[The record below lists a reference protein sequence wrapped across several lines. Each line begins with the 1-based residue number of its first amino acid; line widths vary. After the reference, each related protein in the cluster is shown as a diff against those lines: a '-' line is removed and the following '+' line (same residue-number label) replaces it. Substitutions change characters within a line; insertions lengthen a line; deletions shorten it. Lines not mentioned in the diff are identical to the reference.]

1 MSFFQKNYVVKY
13 AIILFLALCNQFLFA
28 QENNNNTSLF
38 DSNFGFFS
46 PSNFSDS
53 LNYSNEE
60 IILNKYLGDFFLGE
74 RMYFSKQQ
82 YQSYLFNKQFQEYW
96 KNRISSNASNINS
109 GGEIPKVGLG
119 GEVLNKIFGS
129 NAVSIRPQGAVEL
142 TFAGVVNRIDN
153 PALPEAQRQTTSF
166 NFDERIQINVL
177 GRIAEKLQ
185 LQANYDTEATF
196 EFENEMKLEYTGDED
211 DIIKKIELGN
221 VSLPLSGSL
230 ITGAQSLFGLKS
242 KMQFGRATLTTV
254 FSEQKSETSIIQIE
268 GGAQTTDFEISIDNY
283 EENRHFFLS
292 QFFHDNYD
300 QSMTDLPIINSAAN
314 ITRIEVYVTN
324 KNSSTVNTRNIL
336 AFQDL
341 GENPSISGHTG
352 NNIVVSGDQNLLWPS
367 NLNNSLNPL
376 EFIDEIAFQTGDS
389 IRNVDEI
396 TSAFN
401 EYSQN
406 GVQFFQSVD
415 YEKIEN
421 ARMLSSSEYT
431 FNRQLGFISL
441 NQALNSDEVLA
452 VAFQYTY
459 NGVTYQVGEFSND
472 ITAPD
477 VLCLKLLKST
487 ITDLSQPIWKL
498 MMKNVYGLGAYQ
510 VNKEDFILDI
520 FYENPDLGTPVNFLT
535 EGDISNQ
542 LLLQVFNFDQ
552 LNNNNDPGPDG
563 IFDFIEG
570 VTINPSNGRIY
581 FPMTNPFGCFLREKL
596 GGDCDNIDP
605 NSIASKYAFE
615 ALYDST
621 QYAAQQIPEL
631 NRFLL
636 KGQYKSSVSSD
647 ISLNA
652 MNIPQGS
659 VRVTS
664 GGTQLE
670 ENIHYTVDYTM
681 GSVKII
687 DQGILNSSS
696 PIMISLEN
704 NSLFNFQTKRFLGA
718 HLDYKI
724 NKDFILGAS
733 VLNLTEKPL
742 TQKINI
748 GDEPISNTI
757 WGFNGAYSTESRFL
771 TKVIDKIPLID
782 TKEKSTFSVVGEFA
796 HFIPGHPKSINLD
809 ATGTS
814 YVDDFENSQ
823 SIIDIR
829 SASSW
834 YLSSTPTGNINSS
847 GYFSE
852 GSLSNDLSYGF
863 NRAKLAWYV
872 IDPLFQRNS
881 SITPSHIVDD
891 SDQQENNYVREVLIT
906 EIFPNKD
913 IVNGQPSRLR
923 TFDLAFYPSER
934 GPYNFD
940 VLPSSYSYGINEQGF
955 LNEPSTRWG
964 GIMREIETNDFEAAN
979 IEFIEFWMMD
989 PFLDDPNTIEDESM
1003 QPGGDFF
1010 INIGNISEDILKD
1023 ARKSFE
1029 NGLPIDGLDVNI
1041 DTTVW
1046 GRVPTI
1052 QSLVNAFDNESSSR
1066 QNQDVGYDGMDD
1078 EYERTFVPPNSGF
1091 SSSYLDLIESQ
1102 FSNSSQAYLNAFEDP
1117 AADNFHYF
1125 RGSDYD
1131 EDETSIL
1138 NRYKLFNGVERNSP
1152 TSDQSSESYPTSAT
1166 NLPNVEDI
1174 NNDQTLSE
1182 VESYYQYKISLRP
1195 EDLIVGSNYIT
1206 DEIVNVGPNN
1216 NARWLQFKVPINSY
1230 DQKVGTIQ
1238 DFKSIR
1244 FLRLFFNG
1252 FQDNIICRF
1261 ASMELVRGEWR
1272 RYNNSL
1278 LEAENEIND
1287 ENTSFDISVINIE
1300 ENGSRLPINYIL
1312 PNGVERETLIGAT
1325 SLQQQNE
1332 QSMVLKVINL
1342 ENGDAKAAFKNV
1354 SMDMRNYQR
1363 IKMFVHAEEIDENT
1377 LSDGDISVFLRLG
1390 SDYTTNFYEYEIPM
1404 KLTNWGESDA
1414 ELVWPSENEFNIPFE
1429 LFQEVKQ
1436 IRNNALNDSQNTQIN
1451 SYNDLFEYID
1461 GDNKVSILGNPSL
1474 GDVKSIMIGIR
1485 NPETQGDLSEKSVE
1499 IWVNELRLTDFNE
1512 KGGWATRMQMK
1523 MGLADLG
1530 NIAVAGSI
1538 SSVGFGSLEKN
1549 VSERNIEEAQRYN
1562 LSSSIELGKFFPEK
1576 SNIKI
1581 PMYFSVSED
1590 VKNPQYNPLDPD
1602 ILLTTSLNVLDNK
1615 EQRDS
1620 LKEITQDYTKRKS
1633 INFTNIRKDRAP
1645 GNNKTKLYDIENLSL
1660 SYSYN
1665 ESFFRNVNTEY
1676 SINKQY
1682 NGGIGYNF
1690 NTNPKNIK
1698 PFNKIKALR
1707 KGKYFRIIRDFN
1719 FYILPKQISFRT
1731 DVFRSYLETK
1741 LRNNSGLD
1749 FDIDPTFSKYFTLN
1763 RTSNIKYDFTRSL
1776 KFNFSS
1782 NVRSIID
1789 EPDGK
1794 IDNKSEV
1801 DSIINNILSLGRP
1814 SEYHHNFDVRYSLP
1828 INKIPIFSWINTNI
1842 TYDGSYDWNAAS
1854 LSAENF
1860 GNTIQNTNSLRLNT
1874 QLSLTSLYN
1883 KVPFLKKLLSTQSG
1897 NKRNQSRVDANRRP
1911 ESTKKDKEDKKDTE
1925 NKILKY
1931 IAKPIFSLKNISIAY
1946 TESNGTFLPGFLPN
1960 TGFFGINN
1968 SSKSPTLGFVLGS
1981 QKDIRNIAAQ
1991 RGWLTTDTMMNNLFS
2006 QTHSVNLNLR
2016 ATIEPVSRFKIML
2029 TASRRHAINQSEYY
2043 RNQPDLLG
2051 NPNWMS
2057 ISPTTTGNF
2066 NMSFMTIKTSFVS
2079 DGSDNSS
2086 TLFNDFVAY
2095 RFQIAQ
2101 KIASQ
2106 NGLPTNTNEYPN
2118 GYGPN
2123 AQDVLIPAFLAAYSG
2138 TSPNNQNLNLFPSIP
2153 WPNWNVNFDGLIK
2166 LKWFKERFKNIS
2178 ISHNY
2183 RSTYSIG
2190 SFISNLNFGNPDY
2203 LFDSYGNYLPEFQI
2217 DQVAITEQF
2226 APFLKF
2232 DMTMKNSVSA
2242 RLEYKKDRTISLSL
2256 TNSQITEVKGNEY
2269 VAGLGYRIQDVRL
2282 LFNTG
2287 LEDQNIKSD
2296 LDLRADFSLRENR
2309 TIIRKIEE
2317 LSNQPTSG
2325 QILITLKFSADYV
2338 IGNTMN
2344 IKLFY
2349 DQVITD
2355 YVVSSS
2361 FPTSNTNVGL
2371 SIRYNLN

>member
-1 MSFFQKNYVVKY
+1 MNFYPKNEIVKH
-13 AIILFLALCNQFLFA
+13 AIILFLALVSQFSFS
-28 QENNNNTSLF
+28 QENNESLF
-38 DSNFGFFS
+38 DSNIVFFT
-46 PSNFSDS
+46 PSNLFDS
-53 LNYSNEE
+53 LSYNNEE
-60 IILNKYLGDFFLGE
+60 IIINKHLGDFFLGE
-74 RMYFSKQQ
+74 RAYFSKDQ
-82 YQSYLFNKQFQEYW
+82 YQNYLFNKQFQDYW
-96 KNRISSNASNINS
+96 KNRISSNATNISS

-129 NAVSIRPQGAVEL
+129 SAVSIRPQGAVEL
-142 TFAGVVNRIDN
+142 SFAGVVNRIDN

-177 GRIAEKLQ
+177 GRIGEKLQ

-221 VSLPLSGSL
+221 VNLPLSGSL

-300 QSMTDLPIINSAAN
+300 QSMINLPIINSAVN

-324 KNSSTVNTRNIL
+324 KNSSTINTRNIL

-341 GENPSISGHTG
+341 GENPSTSGHVG
-352 NNIVVSGDQNLLWPS
+352 NNIVFSGDQNLLWPS
-367 NLNNSLNPL
+367 NFNNSLNPS

-389 IRNVDEI
+389 IRNIDEI

-406 GVQFFQSVD
+406 GGQFFQSID

-421 ARMLSSSEYT
+421 ARMLSSSEYA

-459 NGVTYQVGEFSND
+459 NGVSYQVGEFSND

-487 ITDLSQPIWKL
+487 ITDVSQPIWDL

-563 IFDFIEG
+563 IFDFIDG
-570 VTINPSNGRIY
+570 VTINASNGRIY

-733 VLNLTEKPL
+733 ILNLTEKPL

-771 TKVIDKIPLID
+771 TKMIDKIPLIN

-814 YVDDFENSQ
+814 YVDDFENTQ
-823 SIIDIR
+823 SVIDIR

-834 YLSSTPTGNINSS
+834 YLSSTPTGNINSF
-847 GYFSE
+847 GYFPE
-852 GSLSNDLSYGF
+852 AFLSNELSYGY

-881 SITPSHIVDD
+881 SITPSHILDD
-891 SDQQENNYVREVLIT
+891 SDQQESNYVREVLIT

-940 VLPSSYSYGINEQGF
+940 VTPSSYSYGINEDGF
-955 LNEPSTRWG
+955 LNEPTTRWG

-989 PFLDDPNTIEDESM
+989 PFLDDPNTFEDESM
-1003 QPGGDFF
+1003 QSGGDFF

-1023 ARKSFE
+1023 SRKSFE

-1078 EYERTFVPPNSGF
+1078 EYERTFIPPNSGLT
-1091 SSSYLDLIESQ
+1091 SSYLDLIESQ
-1102 FSNSSQAYLNAFEDP
+1102 FSNSSQAYINAYEDP

-1131 EDETSIL
+1131 ETETSIL
-1138 NRYKLFNGVERNSP
+1138 NRYKLFNGIERNSP
-1152 TSDQSSESYPTSAT
+1152 TSDQSIESYPTSAT
-1166 NLPNVEDI
+1166 NLPNIEDI

-1230 DQKVGTIQ
+1230 DEKVGTIQ

-1244 FLRLFFNG
+1244 FLRLFFND
-1252 FQDNIICRF
+1252 FQNEIVCRF

-1278 LEAENEIND
+1278 LVTENDIND
-1287 ENTSFDISVINIE
+1287 DDTSFDISVINIE

-1312 PNGVERETLIGAT
+1312 PSGVERETLIGAT

-1332 QSMVLKVINL
+1332 QSMVLKVVDL
-1342 ENGDAKAAFKNV
+1342 ENGDARAAFKNV

-1363 IKMFVHAEEIDENT
+1363 IKMFVHAEEIDENS
-1377 LSDGDISVFLRLG
+1377 LNDGDITVFFRIG

-1404 KLTNWGESDA
+1404 KLTNWGESDS

-1429 LFQEVKQ
+1429 LFQTVKQ
-1436 IRNNALNDSQNTQIN
+1436 IRNNALNDPQNTQIN

-1461 GDNKVSILGNPSL
+1461 GNNKVSILGNPNL

-1485 NPETQGDLSEKSVE
+1485 NPETQDDFSEKSVE

-1549 VSERNIEEAQRYN
+1549 VSERNIEETQRYN

-1590 VKNPQYNPLDPD
+1590 VKNPQYNPLEPD
-1602 ILLTTSLNVLDNK
+1602 ILLTTSLNVLDTK

-1633 INFTNIRKDRAP
+1633 INFTNIRKDRSP

-1665 ESFFRNVNTEY
+1665 ESFYRNINTEY

-1719 FYILPKQISFRT
+1719 FYVLPKQISFRT

-1763 RTSNIKYDFTRSL
+1763 RNSNIKYDFTRSL

-1789 EPDGK
+1789 EPEGK

-1828 INKIPIFSWINTNI
+1828 INKIPIFSWVNTNI
-1842 TYDGSYDWNAAS
+1842 TYDGSYDWNSSS

-1860 GNTIQNTNSLRLNT
+1860 GNTIQNTNSIRLNT
-1874 QLSLTSLYN
+1874 QLSLSSLYN
-1883 KVPFLKKLLSTQSG
+1883 KIPFLKKLLSNQSS
-1897 NKRNQSRVDANRRP
+1897 NKRNQSRVDVNRKPDANA
-1911 ESTKKDKEDKKDTE
+1911 KDKDEKKNKE
-1925 NKILKY
+1925 NKLLKY
-1931 IAKPIFSLKNISIAY
+1931 IAKPIFSLKNISVAY

-1968 SSKSPTLGFVLGS
+1968 TSKSPTLGFVLGS
-1981 QKDIRNIAAQ
+1981 QRDIRNLAAQ
-1991 RGWLTTDTMMNNLFS
+1991 RGWLTTDTEMNNLFS

-2029 TASRRHAINQSEYY
+2029 TASRRYATNQSEYY

-2051 NPNWMS
+2051 NPNWVS

-2079 DGSDNSS
+2079 DAADNSS
-2086 TLFNDFVAY
+2086 SLFNNFVSY
-2095 RFQIAQ
+2095 RMQIAQ
-2101 KIASQ
+2101 EIAMQ
-2106 NGLPTNTNEYPN
+2106 NGLPINSNEYPN

-2123 AQDVLIPAFLAAYSG
+2123 SQDVLIPAFLAAYSG
-2138 TSPNNQNLNLFPSIP
+2138 TSPSNQTLNLFPSIP
-2153 WPNWNVNFDGLIK
+2153 WPNWNINFDGLIK

-2190 SFISNLNFGNPDY
+2190 SFINNLNFGNPDY
-2203 LFDSYGNYLPEFQI
+2203 LFDSYGNYLPEYQI

-2232 DMTMKNSVSA
+2232 DMTMKNSISA

-2282 LFNTG
+2282 LFNAG

-2296 LDLRADFSLRENR
+2296 LDLRADFSLRENK

-2317 LSNQPTSG
+2317 MSNQPTSG

-2361 FPTSNTNVGL
+2361 FPTSNTNIGL

>member
-1 MSFFQKNYVVKY
+1 MNFIQKNNIFKY
-13 AIILFLALCNQFLFA
+13 TIFVFFWFGYNLSFSQNNNFPSDNFKLDPLFPSLFLDSLSY
-28 QENNNNTSLF
+28 ENN
-38 DSNFGFFS
+38 
-46 PSNFSDS
+46 
-53 LNYSNEE
+53 E
-60 IILNKYLGDFFLGE
+60 IILNRYFGNIFLGE
-74 RMYFSKQQ
+74 RQYFTKDQ
-82 YQSYLFNKQFQEYW
+82 YENYLFNKQFQDYW
-96 KNRISSNASNINS
+96 KNRISRNANLDL

-119 GEVLNKIFGS
+119 EEVLNKIFGS
-129 NAVSIRPQGAVEL
+129 NTVSIRPQGAVEL
-142 TFAGVVNRIDN
+142 TFSGVVNKIDN
-153 PALPEAQRQTTSF
+153 PSLPEAQRKTTSF
-166 NFDERIQINVL
+166 NFDERIQVNVI
-177 GRIAEKLQ
+177 GRIGEKLQ

-221 VSLPLSGSL
+221 VNLPLSGSL
-230 ITGAQSLFGLKS
+230 ITGAQSLFGIKS
-242 KMQFGRATLTTV
+242 KLQFGRATLTTV
-254 FSEQKSETSIIQIE
+254 FSEQKSESSIIEIE
-268 GGAQTTDFEISIDNY
+268 GGAQKTDFEITIDNY

-292 QFFHDNYD
+292 QYFHQNYD
-300 QSMTDLPIINSAAN
+300 QALSNLPIINSAIN

-341 GENPSISGHTG
+341 GEQS
-352 NNIVVSGDQNLLWPS
+352 NNVASPMVASGDQNLNWPT
-367 NLNNSLNPL
+367 NLNNSLNPSEL
-376 EFIDEIAFQTGDS
+376 IDEINSQTGKS
-389 IRNVDEI
+389 LRNIDEI

-401 EYSQN
+401 LYTQGTN
-406 GVQFFQSVD
+406 QFFQSID

-441 NQALNSDEVLA
+441 NQSLNSDEVLA

-459 NGVTYQVGEFSND
+459 NGVSYQVGEFSND
-472 ITAPD
+472 IVAPD

-487 ITDLSQPIWKL
+487 VTDVSQPMWDL

-510 VNKEDFILDI
+510 VSKEDFILDI
-520 FYENPDLGTPVNFLT
+520 FYDNPELGTPVNFLT

-542 LLLQVFNFDQ
+542 LLIQVFNFDK

-563 IFDFIEG
+563 VFDFIDG
-570 VTINPSNGRIY
+570 ITINASNGRIY
-581 FPMTNPFGCFLREKL
+581 FPMVNPFGCFLREKL
-596 GGDCDNIDP
+596 GGNCESIDP

-757 WGFNGAYSTESRFL
+757 WGLNGAYSTDSRFL
-771 TKVIDKIPLID
+771 TKMVDKLPFIQ

-796 HFIPGHPKSINLD
+796 HFIPGHPKSINID
-809 ATGTS
+809 ETGTS
-814 YVDDFENSQ
+814 YVDDFENTQ
-823 SIIDIR
+823 SAIDIR

-834 YLSSTPTGNINSS
+834 YLSSTPTGNIGSP
-847 GYFSE
+847 GYFAE
-852 GSLSNDLSYGF
+852 GLLSNDLSYGY

-891 SDQQENNYVREVLIT
+891 SDQQESNYVREVLIT

-923 TFDLAFYPSER
+923 TFDLAFYPTER
-934 GPYNFD
+934 GPYNYD
-940 VLPSSYSYGINEQGF
+940 VLGTSGISSGINENGL
-955 LNEPSTRWG
+955 LNNPESRWG

-989 PFLDDPNTIEDESM
+989 PFIDDPGSS
-1003 QPGGDFF
+1003 GGDLFF
-1010 INIGNISEDILKD
+1010 NLGNISEDILKD
-1023 ARKSFE
+1023 SRKSFE
-1029 NGLPIDGLDVNI
+1029 NGLPIDGADINI

-1052 QSLVNAFDNESSSR
+1052 QSLVNAFDNEPSSR
-1066 QNQDVGYDGMDD
+1066 INQDVGYDGMDD
-1078 EYERTFVPPNSGF
+1078 EYERTFIPPNSLTN
-1091 SSSYLDLIESQ
+1091 SSYLQQIESQ
-1102 FSNSSQAYLNAFEDP
+1102 FSNNSQAYLNAFEDP
-1117 AADNFHYF
+1117 SADNFHYF

-1131 EDETSIL
+1131 QDELPIL
-1138 NRYKLFNGVERNSP
+1138 DRYKLINGSEGNSP
-1152 TSDQSSESYPTSAT
+1152 TSEQSVEDYPTSST
-1166 NLPNVEDI
+1166 NLPNAEDI

-1182 VESYYQYKISLRP
+1182 VESYYQYKISLRT
-1195 EDLIVGSNYIT
+1195 EDLVVGSNFIT
-1206 DEIVNVGPNN
+1206 DEINGVGPNGN
-1216 NARWLQFKVPINSY
+1216 SRWLQFKIPINSY
-1230 DQKVGTIQ
+1230 SQKIGTIQ

-1244 FLRLFFNG
+1244 FIRMFFNG
-1252 FQDNIICRF
+1252 FENEVICRF

-1272 RYNNSL
+1272 RYLNNLSDNEDQ
-1278 LEAENEIND
+1278 LEDN
-1287 ENTSFDISVINIE
+1287 NTIFDISVINIE
-1300 ENGSRLPINYIL
+1300 ENGFREPINYVL
-1312 PNGVERETLIGAT
+1312 PEGVEREVLTGAT
-1325 SLQQQNE
+1325 SLQEQNE
-1332 QSMVLKVINL
+1332 QSMVLKVIDL
-1342 ENGDAKAAFKNV
+1342 ENGDSKAAFKNV
-1354 SMDMRNYQR
+1354 NMDMRNYKR
-1363 IKMFVHAEEIDENT
+1363 IKMYVHAEAINEET
-1377 LSDGDISVFLRLG
+1377 LDDGDVAVFLRIG
-1390 SDYTTNFYEYEIPM
+1390 SDYTNNFYEYEIPL
-1404 KLTNWGESDA
+1404 KLTSWNESDPN
-1414 ELVWPSENEFNIPFE
+1414 LIWPSENQFDIPFE
-1429 LFQEVKQ
+1429 LFQSVKQ
-1436 IRNNALNDSQNTQIN
+1436 IRNNVLNDPQNNQIN
-1451 SYNDLFEYID
+1451 SFNDLFEYFD
-1461 GDNKVSILGNPSL
+1461 GNNKVSVLGNPNL
-1474 GDVKSIMIGIR
+1474 GDVKSIMIGLR
-1485 NPETQGDLSEKSVE
+1485 NPETSNDISSKSIEV
-1499 IWVNELRLTDFNE
+1499 WVNELRLTDFDE

-1530 NIAVAGSI
+1530 NLAVAGSI
-1538 SSVGFGSLEKN
+1538 SSIGFGSLEKN
-1549 VSERNIEEAQRYN
+1549 VSERNMEETQRYN
-1562 LSSSIELGKFFPEK
+1562 VSSTLELGKFLPEK

-1581 PMYFSVSED
+1581 PMYFSISED

-1602 ILLTTSLNVLDNK
+1602 ILLKTSLSVLENK

-1620 LKEITQDYTKRKS
+1620 LKEIAQDYTKRKS
-1633 INFTNIRKDRAP
+1633 INFTNIRKDRGT
-1645 GNNKTKLYDIENLSL
+1645 GNSKTKLYDVENLSL

-1665 ESFFRNVNTEY
+1665 ESFYRNVNTEY

-1682 NGGIGYNF
+1682 NGGISYNF
-1690 NTNPKNIK
+1690 NTSPKNIK

-1719 FYILPKQISFRT
+1719 FYLMPKQISFRT
-1731 DVFRSYLETK
+1731 DIFRSYLETK
-1741 LRNNSGLD
+1741 LRNNTGLD
-1749 FDIDPTFSKYFTLN
+1749 FDIQPTYSKYFTLN
-1763 RTSNIKYDFTRSL
+1763 RTSNIKYDLTRSL
-1776 KFNFSS
+1776 KLNFSS
-1782 NVRSIID
+1782 NTRSIID

-1794 IDNKSEV
+1794 IDEKEEV
-1801 DSIINNILSLGRP
+1801 DSIMKNILSLGRAT
-1814 SEYHHNFDVRYSLP
+1814 EYHHNFDIRYSLP
-1828 INKIPIFSWINTNI
+1828 INKIPIFSWVNTNI

-1854 LSAENF
+1854 LSAESF
-1860 GNTIQNTNSLRLNT
+1860 GNSIQNTNSLRLNT
-1874 QLSLTSLYN
+1874 QLSFSSLYN
-1883 KVPFLKKLLSTQSG
+1883 KIPFLKKLLSDK
-1897 NKRNQSRVDANRRP
+1897 NNNRRNQSRVDINKKP
-1911 ESTKKDKEDKKDTE
+1911 DGKDEKEEKDKTNDF
-1925 NKILKY
+1925 LKY
-1931 IAKPIFSLKNISIAY
+1931 VMKPIFSLKNVSIAY
-1946 TESNGTFLPGFLPN
+1946 SETNGSFLPGFLPN
-1960 TGFFGINN
+1960 TGFLGINN
-1968 SSKSPTLGFVLGS
+1968 SLSAPTLGFVLGS
-1981 QKDIRNIAAQ
+1981 QKDIRDLAAE
-1991 RGWLTTDTMMNNLFS
+1991 RGWLTTDTLMNNLFS
-2006 QTHSVNLNLR
+2006 RTNSINLNLR
-2016 ATIEPVSRFKIML
+2016 ATVEPVSRFKIML
-2029 TASRRHAINQSEYY
+2029 TASRRYATNQTEYFK
-2043 RNQPDLLG
+2043 NDPDDFG
-2051 NPNWMS
+2051 NPNWVS
-2057 ISPTTTGNF
+2057 ISPTTSGNF
-2066 NMSFMTIKTSFVS
+2066 SMSFMTIKTSFVS
-2079 DGSDNSS
+2079 DGVNNNSQ
-2086 TLFNDFVAY
+2086 LFDDFIAY
-2095 RFQIAQ
+2095 RMQIAQ
-2101 KIASQ
+2101 KIAQQ
-2106 NGLPTNTNEYPN
+2106 NGIQSNLNEFPE

-2123 AQDVLIPAFLAAYSG
+2123 SQDVIIPAFLAAYSG
-2138 TSPNNQNLNLFPSIP
+2138 RSPAKQNLNLFPSIP
-2153 WPNWNVNFDGLIK
+2153 WPNWNINYDGLIK

-2178 ISHNY
+2178 VSHNY

-2190 SFISNLNFGNPDY
+2190 SFINNLNFGDPEY
-2203 LFDSYGNYLPEFQI
+2203 LFDTNGNYLPEFQI
-2217 DQVAITEQF
+2217 DQVSISEQF

-2232 DMTMKNSVSA
+2232 DMTMKNSISA
-2242 RLEYKKDRTISLSL
+2242 RVEYKKDRTVSLSL

-2282 LFNTG
+2282 LFNG
-2287 LEDQNIKSD
+2287 AEEGSDVKSD
-2296 LDLRADFSLRENR
+2296 LDIRADFSLRENK

>member
-1 MSFFQKNYVVKY
+1 MSFFQKSYFIKY
-13 AIILFLALCNQFLFA
+13 FIFLIFSFLSENILA
-28 QENNNNTSLF
+28 QDENSIDENLSIELLTPTNFIDSLSYNNN
-38 DSNFGFFS
+38 
-46 PSNFSDS
+46 
-53 LNYSNEE
+53 E
-60 IILNKYLGDFFLGE
+60 IILNKFIGNFFLGE
-74 RMYFSKQQ
+74 RFYFSQQQ
-82 YQSYLFNKQFQEYW
+82 YQNYLFNKQFQDYW
-96 KNRISSNASNINS
+96 KNRISSNSADLNF

-129 NAVSIRPQGAVEL
+129 NSVSIRPQGAVEL

-177 GRIAEKLQ
+177 GRIGEKLQ

-268 GGAQTTDFEISIDNY
+268 GGAQTTEFEISIDNY
-283 EENRHFFLS
+283 EENRHYFLS
-292 QFFHDNYD
+292 QYFHDNYD
-300 QSMTDLPIINSAAN
+300 QSLNNLPIINSAVN
-314 ITRIEVYVTN
+314 ITRLEVYVTN
-324 KNSSTVNTRNIL
+324 KNSSTINTRNIL

-341 GENPSISGHTG
+341 GENPSVNGHVG
-352 NNIVVSGDQNLLWPS
+352 SNIVVTGEQNFLWPS
-367 NLNNSLNPL
+367 NLNNSLNPSEL
-376 EFIDEIAFQTGDS
+376 VDELASQTGDS

-401 EYSQN
+401 NYSQN
-406 GVQFFQSVD
+406 GTQFFQSID
-415 YEKIEN
+415 YEKVEN
-421 ARMLSSSEYT
+421 ARMLSSSEYS

-441 NQALNSDEVLA
+441 NQSLNSDEVLA

-487 ITDLSQPIWKL
+487 TTDVSQPIWDL

-510 VNKEDFILDI
+510 VNKEDFVLDI
-520 FYENPDLGTPVNFLT
+520 FYENPDLGTPINFLT
-535 EGDISNQ
+535 EGEISNQ

-552 LNNNNDPGPDG
+552 LNTNNDPGPDG
-563 IFDFIEG
+563 VFDFIDG
-570 VTINPSNGRIY
+570 VTINSSNGRIY
-581 FPMTNPFGCFLREKL
+581 FPMTEPFGCFLRNKL

-605 NSIASKYAFE
+605 NSIANKYAFE

-724 NKDFILGAS
+724 NNDFLLGAS
-733 VLNLTEKPL
+733 ILNLTEKPL

-782 TKEKSTFSVVGEFA
+782 TKEKSTFSIVGEFA

-814 YVDDFENSQ
+814 YIDDFENSQ
-823 SIIDIR
+823 SVIDIR

-834 YLSSTPTGNINSS
+834 YLSSTPTGNVNSP
-847 GYFSE
+847 GYFPE
-852 GSLSNDLSYGF
+852 GFLTNDLSYGY

-923 TFDLAFYPSER
+923 TFDIAFYPSER

-940 VLPSSYSYGINEQGF
+940 INPSNYSYGINENGL
-955 LNEPSTRWG
+955 LNEPSSRWG

-989 PFLDDPNTIEDESM
+989 PYLDDPNTDEDESVH
-1003 QPGGDFF
+1003 QGGDFF

-1023 ARKSFE
+1023 SRKSFE
-1029 NGLPIDGLDVNI
+1029 NGLPSDGSDLNI

-1052 QSLVNAFDNESSSR
+1052 QSLVNAFDNEPSSR

-1078 EYERTFVPPNSGF
+1078 EYERTFIPPNSSF
-1091 SSSYLDLIESQ
+1091 NSSYLDLIEEQ
-1102 FSNSSQAYLNAFEDP
+1102 FSNTSQAYLNAFEDP
-1117 AADNFHYF
+1117 AADNFRYF
-1125 RGSDYD
+1125 RSSDFD
-1131 EDETSIL
+1131 ENQTSIL
-1138 NRYKLFNGVERNSP
+1138 DRYKSFNGIERNSP
-1152 TSDQSSESYPTSAT
+1152 TSEQSLESYPTSAT

-1174 NNDQTLSE
+1174 NSDQTLSE

-1195 EDLIVGSNYIT
+1195 EDLVVGSNYIT
-1206 DEIVNVGPNN
+1206 DEIINVGPNN
-1216 NARWLQFKVPINSY
+1216 NARWLQFKIPINSY
-1230 DQKVGTIQ
+1230 DEKIGTIQ

-1244 FLRLFFNG
+1244 FLRLFFND
-1252 FQDNIICRF
+1252 FQDDVICRF

-1278 LEAENEIND
+1278 SDVENEINND

-1300 ENGSRLPINYIL
+1300 ENGSRLPINYTL

-1332 QSMVLKVINL
+1332 QSLVLKVNDL
-1342 ENGDAKAAFKNV
+1342 ENGDARGAFKNV
-1354 SMDMRNYQR
+1354 SMDMRNYQK
-1363 IKMFVHAEEIDENT
+1363 IKMFVHAEEINEGT
-1377 LSDGDISVFLRLG
+1377 LNDGDITVFLRLG
-1390 SDYTTNFYEYEIPM
+1390 SDYTTNYYEYEIPM

-1414 ELVWPSENEFNIPFE
+1414 DLIWPSENEFDIPFE
-1429 LFQEVKQ
+1429 LFQFVKQ
-1436 IRNNALNDSQNTQIN
+1436 IRNNELNNPQNTSIN
-1451 SYNDLFEYID
+1451 SYNDLFEFFE
-1461 GDNKVSILGNPSL
+1461 DNHKISILGNPNL
-1474 GDVKSIMIGIR
+1474 GDVKAIMIGIR
-1485 NPETQGDLSEKSVE
+1485 NPETVKDISDKSVE

-1512 KGGWATRMQMK
+1512 KGGWASRMQMK

-1530 NIAVAGSI
+1530 NIALAGSI

-1549 VSERNIEEAQRYN
+1549 VSERNTEESQRYN
-1562 LSSSIELGKFFPEK
+1562 LSSSIEFGKFFPEK
-1576 SNIKI
+1576 SNLKI

-1590 VKNPQYNPLDPD
+1590 IKNPQYNPLDPD
-1602 ILLTTSLNVLDNK
+1602 ILLTTSLDVL
-1615 EQRDS
+1615 ETREERDS

-1633 INFTNIRKDRAP
+1633 INFTNIRKERAP
-1645 GNNKTKLYDIENLSL
+1645 GNNKSKLYDIENLSL

-1665 ESFFRNVNTEY
+1665 ESFYRNVNTEY

-1690 NTNPKNIK
+1690 NSNPKNIK

-1707 KGKYFRIIRDFN
+1707 KGKYLRIIRDFN
-1719 FYILPKQISFRT
+1719 FYVLPKQISFRT

-1763 RTSNIKYDFTRSL
+1763 RSSNIKYDFTRSL

-1782 NVRSIID
+1782 NTRSIID

-1801 DSIINNILSLGRP
+1801 DSIFNNIISLGRP
-1814 SEYHHNFDVRYSLP
+1814 TEYHHNFDVRYSLP
-1828 INKIPIFSWINTNI
+1828 INKIPIFSWVNTNI

-1854 LSAENF
+1854 LSSSSF
-1860 GNTIQNTNSLRLNT
+1860 GNTIQNTNSIRLNT
-1874 QLSLTSLYN
+1874 QLSLSSLYN
-1883 KVPFLKKLLSTQSG
+1883 KIPFVKKLLSSQN
-1897 NKRNQSRVDANRRP
+1897 NKSRGRSRVDANKKP
-1911 ESTKKDKEDKKDTE
+1911 GSEEKEKDKKNEKE
-1925 NKILKY
+1925 NKLLKS
-1931 IAKPIFSLKNISIAY
+1931 IVKPIFSLKNISIAY

-1960 TGFFGINN
+1960 TGFLGINN
-1968 SSKSPTLGFVLGS
+1968 SFKAPTLGFVLGS
-1981 QKDIRNIAAQ
+1981 QNDIRFLAAQ
-1991 RGWLTTDTMMNNLFS
+1991 EGWLTTDTLMNNLFS
-2006 QTHSVNLNLR
+2006 RTHSENLNLR

-2029 TASRRHAINQSEYY
+2029 TASRRFATNQSEYY
-2043 RNQPDLLG
+2043 KNEPDLQG
-2051 NPNWMS
+2051 VPNWVS
-2057 ISPTTTGNF
+2057 FSPTTTGNF
-2066 NMSFMTIKTSFVS
+2066 NMSFLAIKTTFVN
-2079 DGSDNSS
+2079 DGPDNSS
-2086 TLFNDFVAY
+2086 SLFDNFVNY
-2095 RFQIAQ
+2095 RLQIAQ

-2106 NGLPTNTNEYPN
+2106 NGIPFSPNEYPN

-2123 AQDVLIPAFLAAYSG
+2123 SQDVIIPAFLAAYSG
-2138 TSPNNQNLNLFPSIP
+2138 NNPNKQKLDLFPSIP
-2153 WPNWNVNFDGLIK
+2153 FPNWNINYDGLIK
-2166 LKWFKERFKNIS
+2166 IKWFKERFKNIS

-2190 SFISNLNFGNPDY
+2190 SFINNLNFGNPDFE
-2203 LFDSYGNYLPEFQI
+2203 LDSYGNFLPEYQI
-2217 DQVAITEQF
+2217 DQVSITEQF

-2232 DMTMKNSVSA
+2232 DMTMKNSISA
-2242 RLEYKKDRTISLSL
+2242 RVEYKKDRTVSLSL

-2282 LFNTG
+2282 LFNAG

-2296 LDLRADFSLRENR
+2296 LDLRADFSLRENK

-2317 LSNQPTSG
+2317 FSNQPTSG

>member
-1 MSFFQKNYVVKY
+1 MNLYPKNKIVKY
-13 AIILFLALCNQFLFA
+13 VIILFLALISQFSFS
-28 QENNNNTSLF
+28 QENSNEGLFNSNIFFFNPSNLF
-38 DSNFGFFS
+38 DSLSYN
-46 PSNFSDS
+46 
-53 LNYSNEE
+53 NEE
-60 IILNKYLGDFFLGE
+60 IIINKHLGEFFLGK
-74 RMYFSKQQ
+74 RVYFSKEQ
-82 YQSYLFNKQFQEYW
+82 YQNYLFNKQFQDYW
-96 KNRISSNASNINS
+96 KNRISSNATNISS

-129 NAVSIRPQGAVEL
+129 STVSIRPQGAVEL
-142 TFAGVVNRIDN
+142 SFAGVVNRIDN

-177 GRIAEKLQ
+177 GRIGEKLQ

-196 EFENEMKLEYTGDED
+196 EFENEMKLEYTGDDD

-221 VSLPLSGSL
+221 VNLPLSGSL

-300 QSMTDLPIINSAAN
+300 QSMINLPIINSAVN

-324 KNSSTVNTRNIL
+324 KNSSTINTRNIL

-341 GENPSISGHTG
+341 GENPSTSGHVG
-352 NNIVVSGDQNLLWPS
+352 NNIVFSGDQNLLWPS
-367 NLNNSLNPL
+367 NFNNSLNPS
-376 EFIDEIAFQTGDS
+376 EFVDEIAFQTGDS
-389 IRNVDEI
+389 IRNIDEI

-406 GVQFFQSVD
+406 GGQFFQSID

-459 NGVTYQVGEFSND
+459 NGVSYQVGEFSND

-487 ITDLSQPIWKL
+487 ITDVSQPIWDL

-563 IFDFIEG
+563 IFDFIDG
-570 VTINPSNGRIY
+570 VTINASNGRIY

-771 TKVIDKIPLID
+771 TKMIDKIPLIN

-814 YVDDFENSQ
+814 YVDDFENTQ
-823 SIIDIR
+823 SVIDIR

-834 YLSSTPTGNINSS
+834 YLSSTPTGNINSL
-847 GYFSE
+847 GYFPE
-852 GSLSNDLSYGF
+852 AFLSNELSYGY

-881 SITPSHIVDD
+881 SITPSHILDD
-891 SDQQENNYVREVLIT
+891 SGQQESNYVREVLIT

-940 VLPSSYSYGINEQGF
+940 VSPSSYSYGVNEDGF
-955 LNEPSTRWG
+955 LNEPTTRWG

-989 PFLDDPNTIEDESM
+989 PFLDDPNTFEDESM
-1003 QPGGDFF
+1003 QSGGDFF

-1023 ARKSFE
+1023 SRKSFE
-1029 NGLPIDGLDVNI
+1029 NGLPIDGLDINI

-1078 EYERTFVPPNSGF
+1078 EYERTFIPPNSGLT
-1091 SSSYLDLIESQ
+1091 SSYLDMIESQ
-1102 FSNSSQAYLNAFEDP
+1102 FSTSSQAYINAYEDP

-1138 NRYKLFNGVERNSP
+1138 NRYKFFNGIERNSP
-1152 TSDQSSESYPTSAT
+1152 TSVQSIESYPTSAT

-1206 DEIVNVGPNN
+1206 DEIINVGPNN

-1230 DQKVGTIQ
+1230 DEKVGTIQ

-1244 FLRLFFNG
+1244 FLRLFFND
-1252 FQDNIICRF
+1252 FQNKIICRF

-1278 LEAENEIND
+1278 LVTDNDIND
-1287 ENTSFDISVINIE
+1287 DNTSFDVSVINIE
-1300 ENGSRLPINYIL
+1300 ENGSRLPTNYIL
-1312 PNGVERETLIGAT
+1312 PSGVERETLIGAT

-1332 QSMVLKVINL
+1332 QSMVLKVVDL
-1342 ENGDAKAAFKNV
+1342 ENGDARAAFKNV

-1377 LSDGDISVFLRLG
+1377 LNDGDVTVFFRIG

-1404 KLTNWGESDA
+1404 KLTNWGESDS

-1429 LFQEVKQ
+1429 LFQTVKQ
-1436 IRNNALNDSQNTQIN
+1436 IRNNALNDLQNTQIN

-1461 GDNKVSILGNPSL
+1461 GNNKVSILGNPNL

-1485 NPETQGDLSEKSVE
+1485 NPETQDDLSEKSVE

-1549 VSERNIEEAQRYN
+1549 VSERNTEETQRYN

-1602 ILLTTSLNVLDNK
+1602 ILLTTSLNVLDTK

-1633 INFTNIRKDRAP
+1633 INFTNIRKDRSP

-1665 ESFFRNVNTEY
+1665 ESFYRNINTEY

-1690 NTNPKNIK
+1690 NSNPKNIK

-1719 FYILPKQISFRT
+1719 FYVLPKQISFRT
-1731 DVFRSYLETK
+1731 DLFRSYLETK

-1749 FDIDPTFSKYFTLN
+1749 FNIDPTFSKYFTLN

-1789 EPDGK
+1789 EPEGK

-1814 SEYHHNFDVRYSLP
+1814 SEYHHNFDIRYSLP
-1828 INKIPIFSWINTNI
+1828 INKIPIFSWVNTNI
-1842 TYDGSYDWNAAS
+1842 TYDGSYDWNSSS

-1860 GNTIQNTNSLRLNT
+1860 GNTIQNTNSIRLNT
-1874 QLSLTSLYN
+1874 QLSLSSLYN
-1883 KVPFLKKLLSTQSG
+1883 KIPFLKKLLSNQSN
-1897 NKRNQSRVDANRRP
+1897 NKRNQSRVDVNKRP
-1911 ESTKKDKEDKKDTE
+1911 DE
-1925 NKILKY
+1925 NKKNKDEKKNNENKLLKY
-1931 IAKPIFSLKNISIAY
+1931 IVKPIFSLKNISVAY

-1968 SSKSPTLGFVLGS
+1968 NSKSPTLGFVLGS
-1981 QKDIRNIAAQ
+1981 QRDIRNLAAQ
-1991 RGWLTTDTMMNNLFS
+1991 RGWLTTDTEMNNLFS

-2029 TASRRHAINQSEYY
+2029 TASRRHATNQSEYY

-2051 NPNWMS
+2051 NPNWVS

-2066 NMSFMTIKTSFVS
+2066 NMSFMTIKTAFVS
-2079 DGSDNSS
+2079 DGADNSS
-2086 TLFNDFVAY
+2086 SLFNDFVSN
-2095 RFQIAQ
+2095 RMQIAQ
-2101 KIASQ
+2101 EIAMQ
-2106 NGLPTNTNEYPN
+2106 NGLPINSNEYPN

-2123 AQDVLIPAFLAAYSG
+2123 SQDVLIPAFLAAYSG
-2138 TSPNNQNLNLFPSIP
+2138 TSPGNQTLNLFPSIP
-2153 WPNWNVNFDGLIK
+2153 WPNWNINFDGLIK

-2190 SFISNLNFGNPDY
+2190 SFINNLNFGNPDY
-2203 LFDSYGNYLPEFQI
+2203 LFDSYGNYLPEYQI

-2232 DMTMKNSVSA
+2232 DMTMKNSISA

-2282 LFNTG
+2282 LFNAG

-2296 LDLRADFSLRENR
+2296 LDLRADFSLRENK

-2317 LSNQPTSG
+2317 MSNQPTSG

-2361 FPTSNTNVGL
+2361 FPTSNTNIGL

>member
-1 MSFFQKNYVVKY
+1 MSFFQKNHVVKY

-28 QENNNNTSLF
+28 QENNNTSLF
-38 DSNFGFFS
+38 NSNFGFFS

-60 IILNKYLGDFFLGE
+60 IILNKYLGDFFLGK
-74 RMYFSKQQ
+74 RMYFSKQE

-177 GRIAEKLQ
+177 GRIGEKLQ

-300 QSMTDLPIINSAAN
+300 QSMMDLPIINSAAN

-367 NLNNSLNPL
+367 NLNNSLNPI

-406 GVQFFQSVD
+406 GFQFFQSVD

-487 ITDLSQPIWKL
+487 ITDVSQPIWKL

-570 VTINPSNGRIY
+570 VTISPSNGRIY

-847 GYFSE
+847 GYFPE

-1003 QPGGDFF
+1003 QSGGDFF

-1332 QSMVLKVINL
+1332 QSMVLKVVNL
-1342 ENGDAKAAFKNV
+1342 ENGDARAAFKNV

-1436 IRNNALNDSQNTQIN
+1436 IRNNALNDSQNTEIN

-1485 NPETQGDLSEKSVE
+1485 NPETQDDLSEKSVE

-1719 FYILPKQISFRT
+1719 FYVLPKQISFRT

-1897 NKRNQSRVDANRRP
+1897 NKRNQSRVDVNRRP

-1925 NKILKY
+1925 NKVLKY

-2029 TASRRHAINQSEYY
+2029 TASRRHAVNQSEYY

-2051 NPNWMS
+2051 NPNWVS

-2079 DGSDNSS
+2079 DGTDNSS

>member
-1 MSFFQKNYVVKY
+1 MSFFQKNHVVKY

-28 QENNNNTSLF
+28 QENNNTSLF
-38 DSNFGFFS
+38 NSNFGFFS

-60 IILNKYLGDFFLGE
+60 IILNKYLGDFFLGK
-74 RMYFSKQQ
+74 RMYFSKQE

-177 GRIAEKLQ
+177 GRIGEKLQ

-300 QSMTDLPIINSAAN
+300 QSMMDLPIINSAAN

-367 NLNNSLNPL
+367 NLNNSLNPI

-406 GVQFFQSVD
+406 GVQFFQSID

-487 ITDLSQPIWKL
+487 ITDVSQPIWKL

-847 GYFSE
+847 GYFPE

-1003 QPGGDFF
+1003 QSGGDFF

-1131 EDETSIL
+1131 EDEISIL

-1332 QSMVLKVINL
+1332 QSMVLKVVNL
-1342 ENGDAKAAFKNV
+1342 ENGDARAAFKNV

-1436 IRNNALNDSQNTQIN
+1436 IRNNALNDSQNTEIN

-1485 NPETQGDLSEKSVE
+1485 NPETQDDLSEKSVE

-1897 NKRNQSRVDANRRP
+1897 NKRNQSRVDVNRRP

-1925 NKILKY
+1925 NKVLKY

-2029 TASRRHAINQSEYY
+2029 TASRRHAVNQSEYY

-2051 NPNWMS
+2051 NPNWVS

-2079 DGSDNSS
+2079 DGTDNSS

>member
-1 MSFFQKNYVVKY
+1 MIFIKKNNFSKN
-13 AIILFLALCNQFLFA
+13 AIFLFLALLFQSSFSQENINNQISFNPNIGIFNPTNFLDSLSY
-28 QENNNNTSLF
+28 NNNN
-38 DSNFGFFS
+38 
-46 PSNFSDS
+46 
-53 LNYSNEE
+53 E
-60 IILNKYLGDFFLGE
+60 IILNQYIGDIFFGN
-74 RMYFSKQQ
+74 RIYFSQEQ
-82 YQSYLFNKQFQEYW
+82 YQNYLFNKQFQEYW
-96 KNRISSNASNINS
+96 KNRISSNAVDINS
-109 GGEIPKVGLG
+109 GGQIPRVGIG

-129 NAVSIRPQGAVEL
+129 NTVSIRPQGAVEL
-142 TFAGVVNRIDN
+142 TFAGVINRIDN

-166 NFDERIQINVL
+166 NFDERIQINVV
-177 GRIAEKLQ
+177 GRIGEKLQ

-221 VSLPLSGSL
+221 VNLPLSGSL

-242 KMQFGRATLTTV
+242 KMQFGRVTLTTV
-254 FSEQKSETSIIQIE
+254 FSEQKSETSILEIE
-268 GGAQTTDFEISIDNY
+268 GGAQTTEFEISIDNY

-292 QFFHDNYD
+292 QFFYDNYD
-300 QSMTDLPIINSAAN
+300 QSLINLPIVNSAVN
-314 ITRIEVYVTN
+314 ITRVEVYVTN

-341 GENPSISGHTG
+341 GENPGISGHVG
-352 NNIVVSGDQNLLWPS
+352 SNIVVSGEQNLLWPS
-367 NLNNSLNPL
+367 NLNNSLNPS
-376 EFIDEIAFQTGDS
+376 EFFDEVAFQTGDS

-401 EYSQN
+401 QYSQN
-406 GVQFFQSVD
+406 GGQFFQSVD

-459 NGVTYQVGEFSND
+459 NGVSYQVGEFSSD

-487 ITDLSQPIWKL
+487 ITDVSQPMWDL

-563 IFDFIEG
+563 VFDFIDG
-570 VTINPSNGRIY
+570 VTINSSNGRIY

-596 GGDCDNIDP
+596 GGDCNNIDP
-605 NSIASKYAFE
+605 NSIAHKYAFE

-621 QYAAQQIPEL
+621 QSAAQQIPEL

-724 NKDFILGAS
+724 NKDFLLGAS
-733 VLNLTEKPL
+733 ILNLTEKPL

-757 WGFNGAYSTESRFL
+757 WGLNGSYATESRFL
-771 TKVIDKIPLID
+771 TKMIDKIPLID
-782 TKEKSTFSVVGEFA
+782 TKEKSTFSIVGEFA

-814 YVDDFENSQ
+814 YIDDFENTQ

-834 YLSSTPTGNINSS
+834 YLSSTPTGNINSP
-847 GYFSE
+847 GYFPE
-852 GSLSNDLSYGF
+852 GFLSNDLSYGF
-863 NRAKLAWYV
+863 NRAKIAWYV

-891 SDQQENNYVREVLIT
+891 SQQQENNYVREVLIT

-923 TFDLAFYPSER
+923 TFDIAFYPSER

-940 VLPSSYSYGINEQGF
+940 VLPSSNSYGINENGD
-955 LNEPSTRWG
+955 LNEPNSRWG

-979 IEFIEFWMMD
+979 IEFIEFWVMD

-1003 QPGGDFF
+1003 QSGGDFF
-1010 INIGNISEDILKD
+1010 INLGNISEDILKD
-1023 ARKSFE
+1023 SRKSFE
-1029 NGLPIDGLDVNI
+1029 NGLPIDGADINI

-1052 QSLVNAFDNESSSR
+1052 QSLVNAFDNEPSSR
-1066 QNQDVGYDGMDD
+1066 ENQDVGYDGMDD
-1078 EYERTFVPPNSGF
+1078 AYERTFIPPNSGLNT
-1091 SSSYLDLIESQ
+1091 SYLDMIESQ
-1102 FSNSSQAYLNAFEDP
+1102 FSSSSQAYILAYEDP

-1131 EDETSIL
+1131 QNEVSIL
-1138 NRYKLFNGVERNSP
+1138 NRYKLFNGIERNSP
-1152 TSDQSSESYPTSAT
+1152 TSEQSLEAYPTSAT
-1166 NLPNVEDI
+1166 NLPNIEDI

-1195 EDLIVGSNYIT
+1195 EDLVVGSNFIT
-1206 DEIVNVGPNN
+1206 DEIINVGPNN
-1216 NARWLQFKVPINSY
+1216 NARWLQFKIPINSY
-1230 DQKVGTIQ
+1230 SDKVGTIQ

-1244 FLRLFFNG
+1244 FLRLFFND
-1252 FQDNIICRF
+1252 FEDKIICRF
-1261 ASMELVRGEWR
+1261 ASFELVRGEWR
-1272 RYNNSL
+1272 RYVNSL
-1278 LEAENEIND
+1278 IDTESEPSN
-1287 ENTSFDISVINIE
+1287 NTSFDISVINIE

-1312 PNGVERETLIGAT
+1312 PDGVERETLIGAT

-1332 QSMVLKVINL
+1332 QSMVLKVVNL
-1342 ENGDAKAAFKNV
+1342 ENGDARAAFKNV
-1354 SMDMRNYQR
+1354 NMDMRNYQR
-1363 IKMFVHAEEIDENT
+1363 IKMFVHAEEIDEGT
-1377 LSDGDISVFLRLG
+1377 LNDGDVSVFLRIG
-1390 SDYTTNFYEYEIPM
+1390 SDYTTNFYEYEIPI
-1404 KLTNWGESDA
+1404 KLTNWGESDP
-1414 ELVWPSENEFNIPFE
+1414 ELIWPSENEFNIPFE
-1429 LFQEVKQ
+1429 LFQTVKQ
-1436 IRNNALNDSQNTQIN
+1436 IRNDALNDIQNTQVN
-1451 SYNDLFEYID
+1451 SYNDLFEYVD
-1461 GDNKVSILGNPSL
+1461 GENKISILGNPNL

-1485 NPETQGDLSEKSVE
+1485 NNENQNDISSKSVE

-1512 KGGWATRMQMK
+1512 QGGWATRMQMK
-1523 MGLADLG
+1523 MALADLG
-1530 NIAVAGSI
+1530 SLAFAGSI
-1538 SSVGFGSLEKN
+1538 SSIGFGSLEKN
-1549 VSERNIEEAQRYN
+1549 VSERNIEEIQRYN
-1562 LSSSIELGKFFPEK
+1562 VSSSIELGKFFPEK

-1590 VKNPQYNPLDPD
+1590 LKNPQYNPLDPD
-1602 ILLTTSLNVLDNK
+1602 ILLTTSLNVLDDK

-1633 INFTNIRKDRAP
+1633 INFTNIRKDRVP

-1682 NGGIGYNF
+1682 NGGISYNF

-1698 PFNKIKALR
+1698 PFNKIKAFR
-1707 KGKYFRIIRDFN
+1707 KGKYFRILRDFN

-1741 LRNNSGLD
+1741 LRNNTGLD
-1749 FDIDPTFSKYFTLN
+1749 FDIQPTFSKYFTLN
-1763 RTSNIKYDFTRSL
+1763 RTSNIKYDLTRSL

-1782 NVRSIID
+1782 NIRSIID
-1789 EPDGK
+1789 EPEGH

-1801 DSIINNILSLGRP
+1801 DSIISNIMSLGRP

-1828 INKIPIFSWINTNI
+1828 INKIPIFSWINTNL
-1842 TYDGSYDWNAAS
+1842 TYDGSYDWNVAS
-1854 LSAENF
+1854 LSAQNF

-1874 QLSLTSLYN
+1874 QLSLSSLYN
-1883 KVPFLKKLLSTQSG
+1883 KIPFLKKLLSNQT
-1897 NKRNQSRVDANRRP
+1897 NNTRNQSRVDAN
-1911 ESTKKDKEDKKDTE
+1911 KKPDSDKEEEKKKE
-1925 NKILKY
+1925 NQKNLLKY
-1931 IAKPIFSLKNISIAY
+1931 IVKPIFSLKNISIAY

-1968 SSKSPTLGFVLGS
+1968 SLRAPTLGFVLGS
-1981 QKDIRNIAAQ
+1981 QKDIRDVASQ
-1991 RGWLTTDTMMNNLFS
+1991 RGWLTTDTTMNNLFS
-2006 QTHSVNLNLR
+2006 RTHSINLNLR

-2029 TASRRHAINQSEYY
+2029 TASRRYATNQSEYF

-2051 NPNWMS
+2051 NPDWVS

-2079 DGSDNSS
+2079 DGIDNSS
-2086 TLFNDFVAY
+2086 SLFDDFVAY
-2095 RFQIAQ
+2095 RVQIAQ
-2101 KIASQ
+2101 KIAAQ
-2106 NGLPTNTNEYPN
+2106 NGIPIQVNEYPN

-2123 AQDVLIPAFLAAYSG
+2123 SQDVLIPAFLAAYSG
-2138 TSPNNQNLNLFPSIP
+2138 TSPSKQNLNLFPSIP

-2190 SFISNLNFGNPDY
+2190 SFINNLNFGNPDY

-2232 DMTMKNSVSA
+2232 DMTMKNSISA

-2256 TNSQITEVKGNEY
+2256 TNSQITELKGNEY

-2282 LFNTG
+2282 LFKAG

-2296 LDLRADFSLRENR
+2296 LDLRADFSLRENK

-2325 QILITLKFSADYV
+2325 QILITLKFAADYV

>member
-1 MSFFQKNYVVKY
+1 MNFIQKNNIFKY
-13 AIILFLALCNQFLFA
+13 TIFFFFWFGYNLSFSQNNNFPSNNFKLDPLFPSLFLDSLSY
-28 QENNNNTSLF
+28 ENN
-38 DSNFGFFS
+38 
-46 PSNFSDS
+46 
-53 LNYSNEE
+53 E
-60 IILNKYLGDFFLGE
+60 IILNRYFGNIFLGE
-74 RMYFSKQQ
+74 RQYFTKDQ
-82 YQSYLFNKQFQEYW
+82 YENYLFNKQFQDYW
-96 KNRISSNASNINS
+96 KNRISRNANLDL

-119 GEVLNKIFGS
+119 EEVLNKIFGS
-129 NAVSIRPQGAVEL
+129 NTVSIRPQGAVEL
-142 TFAGVVNRIDN
+142 TFSGVVNKIDN
-153 PALPEAQRQTTSF
+153 PSLPEAQRKTTSF
-166 NFDERIQINVL
+166 NFDERIQVNVI
-177 GRIAEKLQ
+177 GRIGEKLQ

-221 VSLPLSGSL
+221 VNLPLSGSL
-230 ITGAQSLFGLKS
+230 ITGAQSLFGIKS
-242 KMQFGRATLTTV
+242 KLQFGRATLTTV
-254 FSEQKSETSIIQIE
+254 FSEQKSESSIIEIE
-268 GGAQTTDFEISIDNY
+268 GGAQKTDFEITIDNY

-292 QFFHDNYD
+292 QYFHQNYD
-300 QSMTDLPIINSAAN
+300 QALSNLPIINSAIN

-341 GENPSISGHTG
+341 GEQS
-352 NNIVVSGDQNLLWPS
+352 NNVASPMVASGDQNLNWPT
-367 NLNNSLNPL
+367 NLNNSLNPSEL
-376 EFIDEIAFQTGDS
+376 IDEINSQTGKS
-389 IRNVDEI
+389 LRNIDEI

-401 EYSQN
+401 LYTQGTN
-406 GVQFFQSVD
+406 QFFQSID

-441 NQALNSDEVLA
+441 NQSLNSDEVLA

-459 NGVTYQVGEFSND
+459 NGVSYQVGEFSND
-472 ITAPD
+472 IVAPD

-487 ITDLSQPIWKL
+487 VTDVSQPMWDL

-510 VNKEDFILDI
+510 VSKEDFILDI
-520 FYENPDLGTPVNFLT
+520 FYDNPELGTPVNFLT

-542 LLLQVFNFDQ
+542 LLIQVFNFDK

-563 IFDFIEG
+563 VFDFIDG
-570 VTINPSNGRIY
+570 ITINASNGRIY
-581 FPMTNPFGCFLREKL
+581 FPMVNPFGCFLREKL
-596 GGDCDNIDP
+596 GGNCESIDP

-757 WGFNGAYSTESRFL
+757 WGLNGAYSTDSRFL
-771 TKVIDKIPLID
+771 TKMVDKLPFIQ

-796 HFIPGHPKSINLD
+796 HFIPGHPKSINID
-809 ATGTS
+809 ETGTS
-814 YVDDFENSQ
+814 YVDDFENTQ
-823 SIIDIR
+823 SAIDIR

-834 YLSSTPTGNINSS
+834 YLSSTPTGNIGSP
-847 GYFSE
+847 GYFAE
-852 GSLSNDLSYGF
+852 GLLSNDLSYGY

-891 SDQQENNYVREVLIT
+891 SDQQESNYVREVLIT

-923 TFDLAFYPSER
+923 TFDLAFYPTER
-934 GPYNFD
+934 GPYNYD
-940 VLPSSYSYGINEQGF
+940 VLGTSGISSGINENGL
-955 LNEPSTRWG
+955 LNNPESRWG

-989 PFLDDPNTIEDESM
+989 PFIDDPGSS
-1003 QPGGDFF
+1003 GGDLFF
-1010 INIGNISEDILKD
+1010 NLGNISEDILKD
-1023 ARKSFE
+1023 SRKSFE
-1029 NGLPIDGLDVNI
+1029 NGLPIDGADINI

-1052 QSLVNAFDNESSSR
+1052 QSLVNAFDNEPSSR
-1066 QNQDVGYDGMDD
+1066 INQDVGYDGMDD
-1078 EYERTFVPPNSGF
+1078 EYERTFIPPNSLTN
-1091 SSSYLDLIESQ
+1091 SSYLQQIESQ
-1102 FSNSSQAYLNAFEDP
+1102 FSNNSQAYLNAFEDP
-1117 AADNFHYF
+1117 SADNFHYF

-1131 EDETSIL
+1131 QDELPIL
-1138 NRYKLFNGVERNSP
+1138 DRYKLINGSEGNSP
-1152 TSDQSSESYPTSAT
+1152 TSEQSVEDYPTSST
-1166 NLPNVEDI
+1166 NLPNAEDI

-1182 VESYYQYKISLRP
+1182 VESYYQYKISLRT
-1195 EDLIVGSNYIT
+1195 EDLVVGSNFIT
-1206 DEIVNVGPNN
+1206 DEINGVGPNGN
-1216 NARWLQFKVPINSY
+1216 SRWLQFKIPINSY
-1230 DQKVGTIQ
+1230 SQKIGTIQ

-1244 FLRLFFNG
+1244 FIRMFFNG
-1252 FQDNIICRF
+1252 FENEVICRF

-1272 RYNNSL
+1272 RYLNNLSDNEDQ
-1278 LEAENEIND
+1278 LEDN
-1287 ENTSFDISVINIE
+1287 NTIFDISVINIE
-1300 ENGSRLPINYIL
+1300 ENGFREPINYVL
-1312 PNGVERETLIGAT
+1312 PEGVEREVLTGAT
-1325 SLQQQNE
+1325 SLQEQNE
-1332 QSMVLKVINL
+1332 QSMVLKVIDL
-1342 ENGDAKAAFKNV
+1342 ENGDSKAAFKNV
-1354 SMDMRNYQR
+1354 NMDMRNYKR
-1363 IKMFVHAEEIDENT
+1363 IKMYVHAEAINEET
-1377 LSDGDISVFLRLG
+1377 LDDGDVAVFLRIG
-1390 SDYTTNFYEYEIPM
+1390 SDYTNNFYEYEIPL
-1404 KLTNWGESDA
+1404 KLTSWNESDPN
-1414 ELVWPSENEFNIPFE
+1414 LIWPSENQFDIPFE
-1429 LFQEVKQ
+1429 LFQSVKQ
-1436 IRNNALNDSQNTQIN
+1436 IRNNVLNDPQNNQIN
-1451 SYNDLFEYID
+1451 SFNDLFEYFD
-1461 GDNKVSILGNPSL
+1461 GNNKVSVLGNPNL
-1474 GDVKSIMIGIR
+1474 GDVKSIMIGLR
-1485 NPETQGDLSEKSVE
+1485 NPETSNDISSKSIEV
-1499 IWVNELRLTDFNE
+1499 WVNELRLTDFDE

-1530 NIAVAGSI
+1530 NLAVAGSI
-1538 SSVGFGSLEKN
+1538 SSIGFGSLEKN
-1549 VSERNIEEAQRYN
+1549 VSERNMEETQRYN
-1562 LSSSIELGKFFPEK
+1562 VSSTLELGKFLPEK

-1581 PMYFSVSED
+1581 PMYFSISED

-1602 ILLTTSLNVLDNK
+1602 ILLKTSLSVLENK

-1620 LKEITQDYTKRKS
+1620 LKEIAQDYTKRKS
-1633 INFTNIRKDRAP
+1633 INFTNIRKDRGT
-1645 GNNKTKLYDIENLSL
+1645 GNSKTKLYDVENLSL

-1665 ESFFRNVNTEY
+1665 ESFYRNVNTEY

-1682 NGGIGYNF
+1682 NGGISYNF
-1690 NTNPKNIK
+1690 NTSPKNIK

-1719 FYILPKQISFRT
+1719 FYLMPKQISFRT
-1731 DVFRSYLETK
+1731 DIFRSYLETK
-1741 LRNNSGLD
+1741 LRNNTGLD
-1749 FDIDPTFSKYFTLN
+1749 FDIQPTYSKYFTLN
-1763 RTSNIKYDFTRSL
+1763 RTSNIKYDLTRSL
-1776 KFNFSS
+1776 KLNFSS
-1782 NVRSIID
+1782 NTRSIID

-1794 IDNKSEV
+1794 IDEKEEV
-1801 DSIINNILSLGRP
+1801 DSIMKNILSLGRAT
-1814 SEYHHNFDVRYSLP
+1814 EYHHNFDIRYSLP
-1828 INKIPIFSWINTNI
+1828 INKIPIFSWVNTNI

-1854 LSAENF
+1854 LSAESF
-1860 GNTIQNTNSLRLNT
+1860 GNSIQNTNSLRLNT
-1874 QLSLTSLYN
+1874 QLSFSSLYN
-1883 KVPFLKKLLSTQSG
+1883 KIPFLKKLLSDK
-1897 NKRNQSRVDANRRP
+1897 NNNRRNQSRVDINKKP
-1911 ESTKKDKEDKKDTE
+1911 DGKDEKEEKDKTNDF
-1925 NKILKY
+1925 LKY
-1931 IAKPIFSLKNISIAY
+1931 VMKPIFSLKNVSIAY
-1946 TESNGTFLPGFLPN
+1946 SETNGSFLPGFLPN
-1960 TGFFGINN
+1960 TGFLGINN
-1968 SSKSPTLGFVLGS
+1968 SLSAPTLGFVLGS
-1981 QKDIRNIAAQ
+1981 QKDIRDLAAE
-1991 RGWLTTDTMMNNLFS
+1991 RGWLTTDTLMNNLFS
-2006 QTHSVNLNLR
+2006 RTNSINLNLR
-2016 ATIEPVSRFKIML
+2016 ATVEPVSRFKIML
-2029 TASRRHAINQSEYY
+2029 TASRRYATNQTEYFK
-2043 RNQPDLLG
+2043 NDPDDFG
-2051 NPNWMS
+2051 NPNWVS
-2057 ISPTTTGNF
+2057 ISPTTSGNF
-2066 NMSFMTIKTSFVS
+2066 SMSFMTIKTSFVS
-2079 DGSDNSS
+2079 DGVNNNSQ
-2086 TLFNDFVAY
+2086 LFDDFIAY
-2095 RFQIAQ
+2095 RMQIAQ
-2101 KIASQ
+2101 KIAQQ
-2106 NGLPTNTNEYPN
+2106 NGIQSNLNEFPE

-2123 AQDVLIPAFLAAYSG
+2123 SQDVIIPAFLAAYSG
-2138 TSPNNQNLNLFPSIP
+2138 RSPAKQNLNLFPSIP
-2153 WPNWNVNFDGLIK
+2153 WPNWNINYDGLIK

-2178 ISHNY
+2178 VSHNY

-2190 SFISNLNFGNPDY
+2190 SFINNLNFGDPEY
-2203 LFDSYGNYLPEFQI
+2203 LFDTNGNYLPEFQI
-2217 DQVAITEQF
+2217 DQVSISEQF

-2232 DMTMKNSVSA
+2232 DMTMKNSISA
-2242 RLEYKKDRTISLSL
+2242 RVEYKKDRTVSLSL

-2282 LFNTG
+2282 LFNG
-2287 LEDQNIKSD
+2287 AEEGSDVKSD
-2296 LDLRADFSLRENR
+2296 LDIRADFSLRENK

>member
-1 MSFFQKNYVVKY
+1 LNFLQKNNIFKY
-13 AIILFLALCNQFLFA
+13 AIVVFFWFGFNLSFSQINKFSSNNFELDPLFPSLFLDSLSY
-28 QENNNNTSLF
+28 ENN
-38 DSNFGFFS
+38 
-46 PSNFSDS
+46 
-53 LNYSNEE
+53 E
-60 IILNKYLGDFFLGE
+60 IIINSYFGNIFLGE
-74 RMYFSKQQ
+74 KQYFTRDQ
-82 YQSYLFNKQFQEYW
+82 YENYLFNKQFQDYW
-96 KNRISSNASNINS
+96 KNRISRNANLDV

-119 GEVLNKIFGS
+119 EEVLNKIFGS
-129 NAVSIRPQGAVEL
+129 NTVSIRPQGAVEL
-142 TFAGVVNRIDN
+142 TFSGVVNKIDN
-153 PALPEAQRQTTSF
+153 PSLPEAQRKTTSF
-166 NFDERIQINVL
+166 NFDERIQVNVI
-177 GRIAEKLQ
+177 GRIGEKLQ

-221 VSLPLSGSL
+221 VNLPLSGSL
-230 ITGAQSLFGLKS
+230 ITGAQSLFGIKS
-242 KMQFGRATLTTV
+242 KFQFGRATLTTV
-254 FSEQKSETSIIQIE
+254 FSEQKSESSIIEIE
-268 GGAQTTDFEISIDNY
+268 GGAQKTDFEITIDNY
-283 EENRHFFLS
+283 EKNRHFFLS
-292 QFFHDNYD
+292 QYFHQNYD
-300 QSMTDLPIINSAAN
+300 QALSNLPIINSAIN

-336 AFQDL
+336 ALQDL
-341 GENPSISGHTG
+341 GEQS
-352 NNIVVSGDQNLLWPS
+352 NNVASPMVADGDQNLNWPT
-367 NLNNSLNPL
+367 NLNNSLNPS
-376 EFIDEIAFQTGDS
+376 EFINEINLQTGKS
-389 IRNVDEI
+389 LRNIDEI

-401 EYSQN
+401 LYTQGTN
-406 GVQFFQSVD
+406 QFFQSID

-441 NQALNSDEVLA
+441 NQSLNSDEVLA

-459 NGVTYQVGEFSND
+459 NGVSYQVGEFSND
-472 ITAPD
+472 VVAPD

-487 ITDLSQPIWKL
+487 VTDVSQPMWDL

-510 VNKEDFILDI
+510 VSKEDFILDI
-520 FYENPDLGTPVNFLT
+520 FYENPELGTPVNFLT

-542 LLLQVFNFDQ
+542 LLIQVFNFDK

-563 IFDFIEG
+563 VFDFIDG
-570 VTINPSNGRIY
+570 VTINASNGRVY
-581 FPMTNPFGCFLREKL
+581 FPMVNPFGCFLREKL
-596 GGDCDNIDP
+596 GGNCEFIDP

-757 WGFNGAYSTESRFL
+757 WGLNGAYSTESRFL
-771 TKVIDKIPLID
+771 TKMVDKLPFIQ

-796 HFIPGHPKSINLD
+796 HFIPGHPKSINID
-809 ATGTS
+809 ETGTS
-814 YVDDFENSQ
+814 YVDDFENTQ
-823 SIIDIR
+823 SAIDIR

-834 YLSSTPTGNINSS
+834 YLSSTPTGNIGSS
-847 GYFSE
+847 GYFAE
-852 GSLSNDLSYGF
+852 GLFSNDLSYGY

-891 SDQQENNYVREVLIT
+891 SDQQESNYVREVLIT

-923 TFDLAFYPSER
+923 TFDLAFYPTER

-940 VLPSSYSYGINEQGF
+940 VSGSSGISSGINESG
-955 LNEPSTRWG
+955 LLINPESRWG

-979 IEFIEFWMMD
+979 IEFIEFWMLD
-989 PFLDDPNTIEDESM
+989 PYIDDPGSS
-1003 QPGGDFF
+1003 GGDLFF
-1010 INIGNISEDILKD
+1010 NLGNISEDILKD
-1023 ARKSFE
+1023 SRKSFE
-1029 NGLPIDGLDVNI
+1029 NGLPIDGSDINI

-1046 GRVPTI
+1046 GRVPNI
-1052 QSLVNAFDNESSSR
+1052 QSLVNAFDNEPSSR
-1066 QNQDVGYDGMDD
+1066 VNQDVGYDGMDD
-1078 EYERTFVPPNSGF
+1078 EYERTFIPPNSF
-1091 SSSYLDLIESQ
+1091 TNSSYLQQIESQ
-1102 FSNSSQAYLNAFEDP
+1102 FSNTSQAYLNAFEDP
-1117 AADNFHYF
+1117 SADNFHYF

-1131 EDETSIL
+1131 QEELPIL
-1138 NRYKLFNGVERNSP
+1138 ARYKLINGSEGNSP
-1152 TSDQSSESYPTSAT
+1152 TSEQSVEDYPTSST
-1166 NLPNVEDI
+1166 NLPNAEDI

-1182 VESYYQYKISLRP
+1182 VESYYQYKISLRT
-1195 EDLIVGSNYIT
+1195 EDLVVGSNFIT
-1206 DEIVNVGPNN
+1206 DEINGVGPNGN
-1216 NARWLQFKVPINSY
+1216 SRWLQFKIPINSY
-1230 DQKVGTIQ
+1230 TQKIGTIQ

-1244 FLRLFFNG
+1244 FIRMFFNG
-1252 FQDNIICRF
+1252 FENEVICRF

-1272 RYNNSL
+1272 RYLNNLS
-1278 LEAENEIND
+1278 ENEDQLDDN
-1287 ENTSFDISVINIE
+1287 NTIFDISVINIE
-1300 ENGSRLPINYIL
+1300 ENGFREPINYVL
-1312 PNGVERETLIGAT
+1312 PNGVEREVLTGAT
-1325 SLQQQNE
+1325 SLQEQNE
-1332 QSMVLKVINL
+1332 QSMVLKVIDL
-1342 ENGDAKAAFKNV
+1342 ENGDSKAAFKNV
-1354 SMDMRNYQR
+1354 NMDMRNYKR
-1363 IKMFVHAEEIDENT
+1363 IKMYVHAEAINEET
-1377 LSDGDISVFLRLG
+1377 LDDGDVAVFLRIG
-1390 SDYTTNFYEYEIPM
+1390 SDYTNNFYEYEIPL
-1404 KLTNWGESDA
+1404 KLTNWSESDPNFI
-1414 ELVWPSENEFNIPFE
+1414 WPSENQFDIPFD
-1429 LFQEVKQ
+1429 LFQSVKQ
-1436 IRNNALNDSQNTQIN
+1436 IRNNVLNDPQNNQIN
-1451 SYNDLFEYID
+1451 SFNDLFEYFD
-1461 GDNKVSILGNPSL
+1461 GNNKVSVLGNPNL
-1474 GDVKSIMIGIR
+1474 GDVKSIMIGLR
-1485 NPETQGDLSEKSVE
+1485 NSETSNDISSKSVE
-1499 IWVNELRLTDFNE
+1499 VWVNELRLTDFDE

-1530 NIAVAGSI
+1530 NLAVAGSI
-1538 SSVGFGSLEKN
+1538 SSIGFGSLEKN
-1549 VSERNIEEAQRYN
+1549 ISERNMEETQRYN
-1562 LSSSIELGKFFPEK
+1562 VSSTLELGNFLPEK

-1581 PMYFSVSED
+1581 PMYFSISED

-1602 ILLTTSLNVLDNK
+1602 ILLKTSLSVLENK

-1620 LKEITQDYTKRKS
+1620 LKEIAQDYTKRKS
-1633 INFTNIRKDRAP
+1633 INFTNIRKDRGT
-1645 GNNKTKLYDIENLSL
+1645 GNSKTKLYDVENLSL

-1665 ESFFRNVNTEY
+1665 ESFYRNINTEY

-1682 NGGIGYNF
+1682 NGGISYNF
-1690 NTNPKNIK
+1690 NTSPKNIK

-1707 KGKYFRIIRDFN
+1707 KGKYLRIIRDFN
-1719 FYILPKQISFRT
+1719 FYLMPKQISFRT
-1731 DVFRSYLETK
+1731 DIFRSYLETK
-1741 LRNNSGLD
+1741 LRNNTGLD
-1749 FDIDPTFSKYFTLN
+1749 FDIQPTYSKYFTLN
-1763 RTSNIKYDFTRSL
+1763 RTSNIKYDLTRSL
-1776 KFNFSS
+1776 KLNFSS
-1782 NVRSIID
+1782 NTRSIID
-1789 EPDGK
+1789 EPDGE
-1794 IDNKSEV
+1794 IDKKEEV
-1801 DSIINNILSLGRP
+1801 DSIMKNILSLGRAT
-1814 SEYHHNFDVRYSLP
+1814 EYHHNFDIRYSLP
-1828 INKIPIFSWINTNI
+1828 INKIPIFSWVNTNI

-1854 LSAENF
+1854 LSAESF
-1860 GNTIQNTNSLRLNT
+1860 GNSIQNTNSLRLNT
-1874 QLSLTSLYN
+1874 QLSFSSLYN
-1883 KVPFLKKLLSTQSG
+1883 KIPFLKKLLSDKNN
-1897 NKRNQSRVDANRRP
+1897 NKRNQSRVDINKKTDGKD
-1911 ESTKKDKEDKKDTE
+1911 EKKEKDKINEL
-1925 NKILKY
+1925 LKY
-1931 IAKPIFSLKNISIAY
+1931 IMKPIFSLKNVSIAY
-1946 TESNGTFLPGFLPN
+1946 SETNGSFLPGFLPN
-1960 TGFFGINN
+1960 TGFLGINN
-1968 SSKSPTLGFVLGS
+1968 SLSAPTLGFVLGS
-1981 QKDIRNIAAQ
+1981 QKDIRDLAAE
-1991 RGWLTTDTMMNNLFS
+1991 RGWLTTDTLMNNLFS
-2006 QTHSVNLNLR
+2006 RTNSINLNLR
-2016 ATIEPVSRFKIML
+2016 ATVEPVSRFKIML
-2029 TASRRHAINQSEYY
+2029 TASRRYATNQTEYFK
-2043 RNQPDLLG
+2043 NDPDDFG
-2051 NPNWMS
+2051 NPNWVS
-2057 ISPTTTGNF
+2057 ISPTTSGNF
-2066 NMSFMTIKTSFVS
+2066 SMSFMTIKTSFVS
-2079 DGSDNSS
+2079 DGVNNNSQ
-2086 TLFNDFVAY
+2086 LFDDFVAY
-2095 RFQIAQ
+2095 RMEIAQ
-2101 KIASQ
+2101 KIAQQ
-2106 NGLPTNTNEYPN
+2106 NGIQPNLNEFPD

-2123 AQDVLIPAFLAAYSG
+2123 SQDVIIPAFLAAYSG
-2138 TSPNNQNLNLFPSIP
+2138 RSPAKQNLNLFPSIP
-2153 WPNWNVNFDGLIK
+2153 WPNWNINYDGLIK

-2178 ISHNY
+2178 VSHNY

-2190 SFISNLNFGNPDY
+2190 SFINNLNFGDPEY
-2203 LFDSYGNYLPEFQI
+2203 LLDTNGNYLPEFQI
-2217 DQVAITEQF
+2217 DQVSISEQF

-2232 DMTMKNSVSA
+2232 DMTMKNSISA
-2242 RLEYKKDRTISLSL
+2242 RVEYKRDRTVSLSL

-2282 LFNTG
+2282 LFNG
-2287 LEDQNIKSD
+2287 AEEGSDVKSD
-2296 LDLRADFSLRENR
+2296 LDIRADFSLRENK

>member
-1 MSFFQKNYVVKY
+1 MNFIQKNNIFKY
-13 AIILFLALCNQFLFA
+13 TIFVFFWFGYNLSFSQNNNFPSNNFKLDPLFPSLFLDSLSY
-28 QENNNNTSLF
+28 ENN
-38 DSNFGFFS
+38 
-46 PSNFSDS
+46 
-53 LNYSNEE
+53 E
-60 IILNKYLGDFFLGE
+60 IILNRYFGNIFLGE
-74 RMYFSKQQ
+74 RQYFTKDQ
-82 YQSYLFNKQFQEYW
+82 YENYLFNKQFQDYW
-96 KNRISSNASNINS
+96 KNRISRNANLDV

-119 GEVLNKIFGS
+119 EEVLNKIFGS
-129 NAVSIRPQGAVEL
+129 NTVSIRPQGAVEL
-142 TFAGVVNRIDN
+142 TFSGVVNKIDN
-153 PALPEAQRQTTSF
+153 PSLPEAQRKTTSF
-166 NFDERIQINVL
+166 NFDERIQVNVI
-177 GRIAEKLQ
+177 GRIGEKLQ

-221 VSLPLSGSL
+221 VNLPLSGSL
-230 ITGAQSLFGLKS
+230 ITGAQSLFGIKS
-242 KMQFGRATLTTV
+242 KFQFGRATLTTV
-254 FSEQKSETSIIQIE
+254 FSEQKSESSIIEIE
-268 GGAQTTDFEISIDNY
+268 GGAQKTDFEITIDNY

-292 QFFHDNYD
+292 QYFHQNYD
-300 QSMTDLPIINSAAN
+300 QALSNLPIINSAIN

-341 GENPSISGHTG
+341 GEQS
-352 NNIVVSGDQNLLWPS
+352 NNVASPMVASGDQNLNWPT
-367 NLNNSLNPL
+367 NLNNSLNPSEL
-376 EFIDEIAFQTGDS
+376 IDEINSQTGKS
-389 IRNVDEI
+389 LRNIDEI

-401 EYSQN
+401 SYTQGTN
-406 GVQFFQSVD
+406 QFFQSID

-441 NQALNSDEVLA
+441 NQSLNSDEVLA

-459 NGVTYQVGEFSND
+459 NGVSYQVGEFSND
-472 ITAPD
+472 IVAPD

-487 ITDLSQPIWKL
+487 VTDVSQPMWDL

-510 VNKEDFILDI
+510 VSKEDFILDI
-520 FYENPDLGTPVNFLT
+520 FYDNPELGTPVNFLT

-542 LLLQVFNFDQ
+542 LLIQVFNFDK

-563 IFDFIEG
+563 VFDFIDG
-570 VTINPSNGRIY
+570 VTINASNGRIY
-581 FPMTNPFGCFLREKL
+581 FPMVNPFGCFLREKL
-596 GGDCDNIDP
+596 GGNCEFIDP
-605 NSIASKYAFE
+605 NSVASKYAFE

-757 WGFNGAYSTESRFL
+757 WGLNGAYSTDSRFL
-771 TKVIDKIPLID
+771 TKMVDKLPFIQ

-796 HFIPGHPKSINLD
+796 HFIPGHPKSINID
-809 ATGTS
+809 ETGTS
-814 YVDDFENSQ
+814 YVDDFENTQ
-823 SIIDIR
+823 SAIDIR

-834 YLSSTPTGNINSS
+834 YLSSTPTGNIGSP
-847 GYFSE
+847 GYFAE
-852 GSLSNDLSYGF
+852 GLLSNDLSYGY

-891 SDQQENNYVREVLIT
+891 SDQQESNYVREVLIT

-923 TFDLAFYPSER
+923 TFDLAFYPTER

-940 VLPSSYSYGINEQGF
+940 VLGATGISSGINENGL
-955 LNEPSTRWG
+955 LNNPESRWG

-989 PFLDDPNTIEDESM
+989 PFIDDPGSS
-1003 QPGGDFF
+1003 GGDLFF
-1010 INIGNISEDILKD
+1010 NLGNISEDILKD
-1023 ARKSFE
+1023 SRKSFE
-1029 NGLPIDGLDVNI
+1029 NGLPIDGADLNI

-1052 QSLVNAFDNESSSR
+1052 QSLVNAFDNEPSSR
-1066 QNQDVGYDGMDD
+1066 VNQDVGYDGMDD
-1078 EYERTFVPPNSGF
+1078 EYERTFIPPNSLTN
-1091 SSSYLDLIESQ
+1091 SSYLQQIESQ
-1102 FSNSSQAYLNAFEDP
+1102 FSNTSQAYLNAFEDP
-1117 AADNFHYF
+1117 SADNFHYF

-1131 EDETSIL
+1131 QDELPIL
-1138 NRYKLFNGVERNSP
+1138 DRYKLINGSEGNSP
-1152 TSDQSSESYPTSAT
+1152 TSEQSVEDYPTSST
-1166 NLPNVEDI
+1166 NLPNAEDI

-1182 VESYYQYKISLRP
+1182 VESYYQYKISLRT
-1195 EDLIVGSNYIT
+1195 EDLVVGSNFIT
-1206 DEIVNVGPNN
+1206 DEINGVGPNGN
-1216 NARWLQFKVPINSY
+1216 SRWLQFKIPINSY
-1230 DQKVGTIQ
+1230 SQKIGTIQ

-1244 FLRLFFNG
+1244 FIRMFFNG
-1252 FQDNIICRF
+1252 FENEVICRF

-1272 RYNNSL
+1272 RYLNNLSD
-1278 LEAENEIND
+1278 NEDQLDDN
-1287 ENTSFDISVINIE
+1287 NTIFDISVINIE
-1300 ENGSRLPINYIL
+1300 ENGFREPINYVL
-1312 PNGVERETLIGAT
+1312 PEGVEREVLTGAT
-1325 SLQQQNE
+1325 SLQEQNE
-1332 QSMVLKVINL
+1332 QSMVLKVIDL
-1342 ENGDAKAAFKNV
+1342 ENGDSKAAFKNV
-1354 SMDMRNYQR
+1354 NMDMRNYKR
-1363 IKMFVHAEEIDENT
+1363 IKMYVHAEAINEET
-1377 LSDGDISVFLRLG
+1377 LDDGDVAVFLRIG
-1390 SDYTTNFYEYEIPM
+1390 SDYTNNFYEYEIPL
-1404 KLTNWGESDA
+1404 KLTSWNESDPN
-1414 ELVWPSENEFNIPFE
+1414 LIWPSENQFDIPFE
-1429 LFQEVKQ
+1429 LFQSVKQ
-1436 IRNNALNDSQNTQIN
+1436 IRNNVLNDPQNNQIN
-1451 SYNDLFEYID
+1451 SFNDLFEYFD
-1461 GDNKVSILGNPSL
+1461 GNNKVSVLGNPNL
-1474 GDVKSIMIGIR
+1474 GDVKSIMIGLR
-1485 NPETQGDLSEKSVE
+1485 NPETSNDISSKSIEV
-1499 IWVNELRLTDFNE
+1499 WVNELRLTDFDE

-1530 NIAVAGSI
+1530 NLAVAGSI
-1538 SSVGFGSLEKN
+1538 SSIGFGSLEKN
-1549 VSERNIEEAQRYN
+1549 VSERNMEETQRYN
-1562 LSSSIELGKFFPEK
+1562 VSSTLELGKFLPEK

-1581 PMYFSVSED
+1581 PMYFSISED

-1602 ILLTTSLNVLDNK
+1602 ILLKTSLSVLENK

-1620 LKEITQDYTKRKS
+1620 LKEIAQDYTKRKS
-1633 INFTNIRKDRAP
+1633 INFTNIRKDRGT
-1645 GNNKTKLYDIENLSL
+1645 GNSKTKLYDVENLSL

-1665 ESFFRNVNTEY
+1665 ESFYRNVNTEY

-1682 NGGIGYNF
+1682 NGGISYNF
-1690 NTNPKNIK
+1690 NTSPKNIK

-1719 FYILPKQISFRT
+1719 FYLMPKQISFRT
-1731 DVFRSYLETK
+1731 DIFRSYLETK
-1741 LRNNSGLD
+1741 LRNNTGLD
-1749 FDIDPTFSKYFTLN
+1749 FDIQPTYSKYFTLN
-1763 RTSNIKYDFTRSL
+1763 RTSNIKYDLTRSL
-1776 KFNFSS
+1776 KLNFSS
-1782 NVRSIID
+1782 NTRSIID

-1794 IDNKSEV
+1794 IDEKEEV
-1801 DSIINNILSLGRP
+1801 DSIMKNILSLGRAT
-1814 SEYHHNFDVRYSLP
+1814 EYHHNFDIRYSLP
-1828 INKIPIFSWINTNI
+1828 INKIPIFSWVNTNI

-1854 LSAENF
+1854 LSAESF
-1860 GNTIQNTNSLRLNT
+1860 GNSIQNTNSLRLNT
-1874 QLSLTSLYN
+1874 QLSFSSLYN
-1883 KVPFLKKLLSTQSG
+1883 KIPFLKKLLSDK
-1897 NKRNQSRVDANRRP
+1897 NNNRRNQSRVDINKKP
-1911 ESTKKDKEDKKDTE
+1911 DGKDEKEEKDKTNDF
-1925 NKILKY
+1925 LKY
-1931 IAKPIFSLKNISIAY
+1931 VMKPIFSLKNVSIAY
-1946 TESNGTFLPGFLPN
+1946 SETNGSFLPGFLPN
-1960 TGFFGINN
+1960 TGFLGINN
-1968 SSKSPTLGFVLGS
+1968 SLSAPTLGFVLGS
-1981 QKDIRNIAAQ
+1981 QKDIRDLAAE
-1991 RGWLTTDTMMNNLFS
+1991 RGWLTTDTLMNNLFS
-2006 QTHSVNLNLR
+2006 RTNSINLNLR
-2016 ATIEPVSRFKIML
+2016 ATVEPVSRFKIML
-2029 TASRRHAINQSEYY
+2029 TASRRYATNQTEYFK
-2043 RNQPDLLG
+2043 NDPDDFG
-2051 NPNWMS
+2051 NPNWVS
-2057 ISPTTTGNF
+2057 ISPTTSGNF
-2066 NMSFMTIKTSFVS
+2066 SMSFMTIKTSFVS
-2079 DGSDNSS
+2079 DGVNNNSQ
-2086 TLFNDFVAY
+2086 LFDDFIAY
-2095 RFQIAQ
+2095 RMQIAQ
-2101 KIASQ
+2101 KIAQQ
-2106 NGLPTNTNEYPN
+2106 NGIQSNLNEFPE

-2123 AQDVLIPAFLAAYSG
+2123 SQDVIIPAFLAAYSG
-2138 TSPNNQNLNLFPSIP
+2138 RSPAKQNLNLFPSIP
-2153 WPNWNVNFDGLIK
+2153 WPNWNINYDGLIK

-2178 ISHNY
+2178 VSHNY

-2190 SFISNLNFGNPDY
+2190 SFINNLNFGDPEY
-2203 LFDSYGNYLPEFQI
+2203 LFDTNGNYLPEFQI
-2217 DQVAITEQF
+2217 DQVSISEQF

-2232 DMTMKNSVSA
+2232 DMTMKNSISA
-2242 RLEYKKDRTISLSL
+2242 RVEYKKDRTVSLSL

-2282 LFNTG
+2282 LFNG
-2287 LEDQNIKSD
+2287 AEEGSDVKSD
-2296 LDLRADFSLRENR
+2296 LDIRADFSLRENK